1 MDQIEKLL
9 KNGRPALRAYVERNE
24 DEIKK
29 IPD

>member
-1 MDQIEKLL
+1 MPESGI
-9 KNGRPALRAYVERNE
+9 PALMAYVERNE